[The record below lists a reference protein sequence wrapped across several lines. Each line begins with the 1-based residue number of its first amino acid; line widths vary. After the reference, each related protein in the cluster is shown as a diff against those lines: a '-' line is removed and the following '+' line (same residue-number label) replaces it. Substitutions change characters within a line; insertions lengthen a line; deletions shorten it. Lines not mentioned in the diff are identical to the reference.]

1 MVIGHWSVLIDAR
14 VTPQVTSRKKG
25 TEELA
30 SYLRKIAAVGQTL
43 FYASRYISL
52 RTLHHYALT
61 SETQGLFPLIF
72 HKCKTCFGID
82 IRFLLPAAAIG
93 RVPRKETNM
102 NDNTPILPD
111 FKDCNEKKKHLSSIS
126 QIHVILFWNKTD
138 DKLGYIN
145 LFSDSSSEHKQRHP
159 HAAMIRK

>member
-1 MVIGHWSVLIDAR
+1 MR

-72 HKCKTCFGID
+72 PKCKTCFGID
-82 IRFLLPAAAIG
+82 IRFFLPAAAIG

-126 QIHVILFWNKTD
+126 QIHVILF
-138 DKLGYIN
+138 
-145 LFSDSSSEHKQRHP
+145 
-159 HAAMIRK
+159 

>member
-1 MVIGHWSVLIDAR
+1 MLIDVR

-52 RTLHHYALT
+52 RTLPHYALT

-72 HKCKTCFGID
+72 PKCKTCLELIY
-82 IRFLLPAAAIG
+82 
-93 RVPRKETNM
+93 
-102 NDNTPILPD
+102 D
-111 FKDCNEKKKHLSSIS
+111 FSYQQQQLA
-126 QIHVILFWNKTD
+126 
-138 DKLGYIN
+138 GYQGKI
-145 LFSDSSSEHKQRHP
+145 P
-159 HAAMIRK
+159 T

>member
-1 MVIGHWSVLIDAR
+1 MVISHWWVLIDVR

-72 HKCKTCFGID
+72 PKWKTCFGID
-82 IRFLLPAAAIG
+82 IRFFLPVAAIG
-93 RVPRKETNM
+93 RVPTWMIIHPSCLTLKTAM
-102 NDNTPILPD
+102 
-111 FKDCNEKKKHLSSIS
+111 KKKAFIKHLSILCHTFLKQNRW
-126 QIHVILFWNKTD
+126 QIRL
-138 DKLGYIN
+138 Y
-145 LFSDSSSEHKQRHP
+145 
-159 HAAMIRK
+159 